1 MKTWGISGLAVL
13 LYLLF
18 SSGSSSFVK
27 ADAPVNFSIEAVPNE
42 FQVDSGVTYFDLRM
56 GANQKT
62 NLRVRIYN
70 HGSDDQT
77 FLTSI
82 RNATTNGNGLIV
94 YEQKK
99 PLALAPVSLTEM
111 IRPATKSNFIKGG
124 ESKIVSL
131 PLQIPNEL
139 TGTVLAGIR
148 VEKKIDENEIKED
161 TIGIQNRHAYIIGL
175 KVRSEIKDV
184 SPELTYE
191 GIQTKS
197 YLTRPNVLVKLANQ
211 AATITKPMKF
221 EAIISKNKK
230 VVVRKEMDVRFAP
243 STYMTVPIETMG
255 ILKAGT
261 YQVAIRVEG
270 KERTWTWND
279 EFKVTEKQVKQM
291 EEKIPK
297 IEKNPNSFIGEWSKE
312 LMIASTLIIFLLLG
326 YIYRL
331 KKQQHSS

>member
-1 MKTWGISGLAVL
+1 MKKWGITSLAITF
-13 LYLLF
+13 YLLF
-18 SSGSSSFVK
+18 SAGSPSVVK
-27 ADAPVNFSIEAVPNE
+27 ADEPVNFSIEAIPNE
-42 FQVDSGVTYFDLRM
+42 FQVDSDVTYFDLRM
-56 GANQKT
+56 AAEQKT
-62 NLRVRIYN
+62 NVRVRIYN

-77 FLTSI
+77 FLTSV

-99 PLALAPVSLTEM
+99 PLALAPVSLTDM
-111 IRPATKSNFIKGG
+111 VRPATTSTFIKSGK
-124 ESKIVSL
+124 SKVVSL
-131 PLQIPNEL
+131 PLHIPNEL

-148 VEKKIDENEIKED
+148 VEKKFKASEAKQD
-161 TIGIQNRHAYIIGL
+161 TIGIQNRHAYVIGL
-175 KVRSEIKDV
+175 KVRSEIKDL
-184 SPELTYE
+184 SPKLTYE

-211 AATITKPMKF
+211 APTITQPMKF
-221 EAIISKNKK
+221 ETVVTKNKK

-261 YQVAIRVEG
+261 YQVAIHVEE

-279 EFKVTEKQVKQM
+279 EFKVTEKQVRQM

-312 LMIASTLIIFLLLG
+312 LMIASTWIIVFLLG

-331 KKQQHSS
+331 KKQQHTS

>member
-1 MKTWGISGLAVL
+1 MKKWGLSGFFVV
-13 LYLLF
+13 LYLVF
-18 SSGSSSFVK
+18 GIGSPSFVK
-27 ADAPVNFSIEAVPNE
+27 ADAPVNFSIEAIPNE

-56 GANQKT
+56 AANQKT
-62 NLRVRIYN
+62 DVRVRIYN

-99 PLALAPVSLTEM
+99 PLAPVSLTEM
-111 IRPATKSNFIKGG
+111 IRPATESTFIKGG
-124 ESKIVSL
+124 ESKVVSL

-148 VEKKIDENEIKED
+148 VEKKFDENETKED

-197 YLTRPNVLVKLANQ
+197 YLTRPNILVKLANQ

-221 EAIISKNKK
+221 EAVISKNKK
-230 VVVRKEMDVRFAP
+230 VIVRKEMDVRFAP

-261 YQVAIRVEG
+261 YQVVIRVEG
-270 KERTWTWND
+270 KERTWIWND
-279 EFKVTEKQVKQM
+279 EFTVTEKQVKQM

-297 IEKNPNSFIGEWSKE
+297 IEKNSNSLIGEWSKE

-331 KKQQHSS
+331 KKQQHS

>member
-1 MKTWGISGLAVL
+1 MKKWGISSLAVL
-13 LYLLF
+13 FYLLF
-18 SSGSSSFVK
+18 STGNPSVVK
-27 ADAPVNFSIEAVPNE
+27 ADSSVNFSIEAIPNK

-56 GANQKT
+56 AANQKT
-62 NLRVRIYN
+62 DVRIRIYN
-70 HGSDDQT
+70 HSSYDQT
-77 FLTSI
+77 FLTSV

-111 IRPATKSNFIKGG
+111 IRPATKSVFIKGG
-124 ESKIVSL
+124 ESKVISL

-148 VEKKIDENEIKED
+148 VEKKFSEGDTEKD

-175 KVRSEIKDV
+175 KVRSEIKDL

-191 GIQTKS
+191 GIRAKS
-197 YLTRPNVLVKLANQ
+197 YLTRPNVLVKLANL
-211 AATITKPMKF
+211 APTITQPMKF
-221 EAIISKNKK
+221 EAVVTKNKK
-230 VVVRKEMDVRFAP
+230 VVVRKKMNVRFAP

-261 YQVAIRVEG
+261 YQMAVRVEG
-270 KERTWTWND
+270 KERTWKWND

-291 EEKIPK
+291 EENIPK

-312 LMIASTLIIFLLLG
+312 LMIASALIIFLLLG

>member
-1 MKTWGISGLAVL
+1 MKKWGISSLAVL
-13 LYLLF
+13 FYLLF
-18 SSGSSSFVK
+18 STGNPSVVK
-27 ADAPVNFSIEAVPNE
+27 ADSSVNFSIEAIPNK

-56 GANQKT
+56 AANQKT
-62 NLRVRIYN
+62 DVRIRIYN
-70 HGSDDQT
+70 HSSYDQT
-77 FLTSI
+77 FLTSV

-111 IRPATKSNFIKGG
+111 IRPATKSVFIKGG
-124 ESKIVSL
+124 ESKVISL

-139 TGTVLAGIR
+139 T
-148 VEKKIDENEIKED
+148 EKD

-175 KVRSEIKDV
+175 KVRSEIKDL

-191 GIQTKS
+191 GIRAKS
-197 YLTRPNVLVKLANQ
+197 YLTRPNVLVKLANL
-211 AATITKPMKF
+211 APTITQPMKF
-221 EAIISKNKK
+221 ESVVTKNKK
-230 VVVRKEMDVRFAP
+230 VVVRKKMNVRFAP

-261 YQVAIRVEG
+261 YQMAVRVEG
-270 KERTWTWND
+270 KERTWKWND

-291 EEKIPK
+291 EENIPK

-312 LMIASTLIIFLLLG
+312 LMIASALIIFLLLG